1 VAQYGRMATSSR
13 FKFTATILVSLLG
26 FVLTLI
32 APDEADVG
40 QTSTAV
46 TRVPAKH

>member
-1 VAQYGRMATSSR
+1 MAQYGRMATSSR
-13 FKFTATILVSLLG
+13 FKFTATILVSLVG

-40 QTSTAV
+40 RASTGAV
-46 TRVPAKH
+46 RVPAKH